1 MNQNQNQIQFQIK
14 KFNKFLINQAN
25 KQIGLMFGNEETSD
39 FQIYCGKD
47 KILIPCHKSI
57 LEARSK
63 YFMINRKENKFNSIY
78 FNNFSSEIVKPII
91 KFFYNGKFKFDKQ
104 KFDEYFKFA
113 NEIKLKEIKI
123 KIELEIQS
131 IFNIQNI
138 LEIYFKSQKI
148 NSKNLSQNCEKFI
161 FQNIQFIISN
171 PNFDKYLNQN
181 QNQIY
186 NFIGLISLNQ
196 NISNKLQII
205 QQIKQKLNQNNQK
218 EKEKENIEIEIENS
232 FSNLLNQI
240 SQTKSI
246 NQFQIQQIKNTSISQ
261 IQNNIVFLNS
271 NIEEFE
277 QENKKTKSQIYQLDN
292 KQSKIQETNF
302 EKQKEK
308 EELEKIKNQIQE
320 IQEEYQKWKKEIQ
333 EKFQQLIQN
342 DEKMK
347 KDLQEFNK
355 IITNLKELFEQ
366 NRKQYLENF
375 QKKIQEIQ
383 NQFKKRKNINFGRN

>member
-1 MNQNQNQIQFQIK
+1 
-14 KFNKFLINQAN
+14 
-25 KQIGLMFGNEETSD
+25 MFGNKKTSD

-63 YFMINRKENKFNSIY
+63 YFMINRRENKFNSIY

-104 KFDEYFKFA
+104 KFDKYFKFA
-113 NEIKLKEIKI
+113 NQIKLKEIQF

-131 IFNIQNI
+131 IFNIENI

-196 NISNKLQII
+196 NLPNQFQII
-205 QQIKQKLNQNNQK
+205 QQIEQKLNQNNQK
-218 EKEKENIEIEIENS
+218 KLIKLIKFETNQNENENNEIENS

-240 SQTKSI
+240 LQTKSI
-246 NQFQIQQIKNTSISQ
+246 NQFQIQKSKINQ
-261 IQNNIVFLNS
+261 FLN
-271 NIEEFE
+271 F
-277 QENKKTKSQIYQLDN
+277 
-292 KQSKIQETNF
+292 
-302 EKQKEK
+302 
-308 EELEKIKNQIQE
+308 KIK
-320 IQEEYQKWKKEIQ
+320 
-333 EKFQQLIQN
+333 
-342 DEKMK
+342 
-347 KDLQEFNK
+347 
-355 IITNLKELFEQ
+355 LF
-366 NRKQYLENF
+366 Y
-375 QKKIQEIQ
+375 
-383 NQFKKRKNINFGRN
+383 